1 MRKKNSLKRGV
12 RMKNENTMKVFAGSS
27 VPALAK
33 EVAGFL
39 KVDLGKCVL
48 EQFSDGEIH
57 FYIDENVRGEDVF
70 IVQSGTNNANFHM
83 MELFIMLDA
92 FRRASAERVT
102 AVIPYFCYARQDWKD
117 RPRVPISARL
127 VADLLEAAGAT
138 RILTMD
144 LHSPQIQGFF
154 SVPVD
159 NLRAAPV
166 LANYLQNLE
175 LEDMTVVSPDA
186 GGVGRARVFAKRVS
200 AELAIIDKRRPAP
213 NVAKVLRV
221 IGEVKDRDVVILD
234 DMVDTG
240 GTLVQTV
247 EALKREGARKVF
259 AACSHAVLS
268 GQAVEKIEN
277 SELEKLI
284 VTNTIPLRE
293 TAKSSKKFESL
304 SVAPLFGEAIRRIN
318 KGYSVSSLFV

>member
-1 MRKKNSLKRGV
+1 MR
-12 RMKNENTMKVFAGSS
+12 NENTMKVFAGSS

-33 EVAGFL
+33 EVADFL
-39 KVDLGKCVL
+39 KIELGKCVL

-57 FYIDENVRGEDVF
+57 FYVDENVRGEDVF
-70 IVQSGTNNANFHM
+70 IIQSGSHDANFHM

-92 FRRASAERVT
+92 FKRASAERVT
-102 AVIPYFCYARQDWKD
+102 AVIPYYCYARQDWKD

-166 LANYLQNLE
+166 LANYLRNLE
-175 LEDMTVVSPDA
+175 LEDLTVVSPDA
-186 GGVGRARVFAKRVS
+186 GGVGRARVFAKRMS

-213 NVAKVLRV
+213 NVAKVLHV
-221 IGEVKDRDVVILD
+221 IGDVKGRNVVVLD

-240 GTLVQTV
+240 GTLVHTV
-247 EALKREGARKVF
+247 EALKREGAKKVY

-268 GQAVEKIEN
+268 GQALEKIEN
-277 SELEKLI
+277 SEMEKLI
-284 VTNTIPLRE
+284 VTNTIPLKE
-293 TAKSSKKFESL
+293 EAQSSQKFVTL

-318 KGYSVSSLFV
+318 KGYSVSSLFT

>member
-1 MRKKNSLKRGV
+1 MEK
-12 RMKNENTMKVFAGSS
+12 ENTMKVFAGSS
-27 VPALAK
+27 NQDLAK
-33 EVAGFL
+33 EVAEFL
-39 KVDLGKCVL
+39 EIELGKCVL
-48 EQFSDGEIH
+48 ERFSDGEIH

-70 IVQSGTNNANFHM
+70 VIQSGAYEANFHM
-83 MELFIMLDA
+83 MELFLMLDA
-92 FRRASAERVT
+92 FKRASAERIT
-102 AVIPYFCYARQDWKD
+102 AVIPYYCYARQDWKD

-127 VADLLEAAGAT
+127 MADLLEAAGAE

-154 SVPVD
+154 SIPVD

-166 LANYLQNLE
+166 LANSIQNLE
-175 LEDMTVVSPDA
+175 LENLTIVSPDA
-186 GGVGRARVFAKRVS
+186 GGVGRARVFAKRMS

-213 NVAKVLRV
+213 NVAKVIHV
-221 IGEVKDRDVVILD
+221 IGDVENRDVVILD

-240 GTLVQTV
+240 GTLVNTV
-247 EALKREGARKVF
+247 EALKREGARKVY
-259 AACSHAVLS
+259 AACTHPVLS

-277 SELEKLI
+277 SEMEKLI
-284 VTNTIPLRE
+284 VTNTIPLNDK
-293 TAKSSKKFESL
+293 AASCQKIASL